1 MRTFDDF
8 KARFFRLSG
17 MLRRRGRRPEE
28 AEDLVQEAFVRLL
41 TYIDRGEKV
50 LEPEAF
56 LARTVFNLSVDHS
69 RRDRAHLR
77 ESRAIEELR
86 IADLSPGPE
95 DEIANEQ
102 YVHQIRATLDSRV
115 GRKTRDAFFLHCLEG
130 MTYAEIGAQLN
141 LSGRSVE
148 RHIAKAVAILA
159 LNPRTPT

>member
-1 MRTFDDF
+1 MSAF
-8 KARFFRLSG
+8 KGYFGKFYG
-17 MLRRRGRRPEE
+17 MLRVRGKQPDD

-56 LARTVFNLSVDHS
+56 LARTVFNLSVDQS

-77 ESRAIEELR
+77 ESRAVDELK
-86 IADLSPGPE
+86 IADLAPGPE
-95 DEIANEQ
+95 DELANEQ
-102 YVHQIRATLDSRV
+102 YVHQIRTTLDRSV